1 MVESQTPLATQCLE
15 FCQTLTSK
23 GHAFTF
29 NLTLGSSFSFSLD
42 TKMKI
47 TSLETKKKKKS
58 PSTMRRNLKRKED
71 YLKRKEAEEKENSTD
86 MEPSSQVKK
95 TFKCSQCDNDFKSEN
110 GLKIHIGKAH
120 KSSDP
125 PTEKLRDAILP
136 ALKPLVISPIR
147 ETRIIHCNNCDG
159 LMSPN
164 HTCDLEEIPD
174 PSPKPPKKTCN
185 KCFST
190 PPFSKCTQHLCRQCC
205 SDMMCFFKKGHDTW
219 WLSKPSY
226 ENVIQLWPK
235 GQLWPGESTEN
246 QFF

>member
-1 MVESQTPLATQCLE
+1 MVESQTSLATQCLE
-15 FCQTLTSK
+15 FCQTLSSK

-86 MEPSSQVKK
+86 TEPYSQVKK

-125 PTEKLRDAILP
+125 PRKAERCR
-136 ALKPLVISPIR
+136 SSSF
-147 ETRIIHCNNCDG
+147 ETSC
-159 LMSPN
+159 
-164 HTCDLEEIPD
+164 
-174 PSPKPPKKTCN
+174 
-185 KCFST
+185 
-190 PPFSKCTQHLCRQCC
+190 HLLL
-205 SDMMCFFKKGHDTW
+205 
-219 WLSKPSY
+219 LSNLGNQDYSLQ
-226 ENVIQLWPK
+226 QLWWSYVTK
-235 GQLWPGESTEN
+235 SYMWRYTWSLTKTTKEN
-246 QFF
+246 M